1 MKKLLL
7 LFVPGMLVLTSFGP
21 SATVETI
28 NYEVLLDGR
37 PIGTYSVSRKDVN
50 GTSNYRIE
58 TNTAA
63 GLIRREEYRSVML
76 SSFKQSKMMFSELK
90 TWLNQK
96 LEFDLSLKWNGEQY
110 VRREGDRLEDLGH
123 ELVTYSSACVY
134 FSEPKDRS
142 TLFYEKYGRELDVVP
157 LGTQRYMVTLPD
169 ACKEQYTYHNGK
181 VVQVELIRSFTTITL
196 RLKP

>member
-21 SATVETI
+21 SATVETF
-28 NYEVLLDGR
+28 NYEVLLDGT
-37 PIGTYSVSRKDVN
+37 PIGTYSVSRTDVN

-110 VRREGDRLEDLGH
+110 VKREGDRLEDLGH